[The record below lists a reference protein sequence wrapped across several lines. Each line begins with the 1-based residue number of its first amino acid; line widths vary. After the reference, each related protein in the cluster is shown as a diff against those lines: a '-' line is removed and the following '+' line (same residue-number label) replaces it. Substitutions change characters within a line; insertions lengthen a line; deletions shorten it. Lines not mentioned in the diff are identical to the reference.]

1 MREFEILEEF
11 LDFAWLQIARGK
23 ADRKSPARCPTFITT
38 NNDGYPRAR
47 TLVLRRSNRESDEIE
62 FHTDKTSQKML
73 SLEKDSRAGIHFWL
87 PKVQLQIQMDVN
99 VKIKVGEVTA
109 PIWRNVPKNSRVSYG
124 TIPTPGTIIKKP
136 FDYEQ
141 NPAQNRFAI
150 LICHIQLIE
159 LLHLGAKHVRARFMK
174 SQKWKGLWLAP

>member
-11 LDFAWLQIARGK
+11 LDFAWAQISRGR
-23 ADRKSPARCPTFITT
+23 ADKKSPARCPTFITK
-38 NNDGYPRAR
+38 NNHGYPRAR

-136 FDYEQ
+136 FDALSASSTLHYKKIAIRDLKAYYSHIPNQSNEQ
-141 NPAQNRFAI
+141 
-150 LICHIQLIE
+150 
-159 LLHLGAKHVRARFMK
+159 
-174 SQKWKGLWLAP
+174 